1 MQEWDRL
8 ADSINEKFVPLFD
21 KVEKGG
27 PVLSESDIDN
37 YKKMISDC
45 QSTYSKYKNSLINY
59 EDDNMK
65 GILTYA
71 VEKMNTSISSARF
84 DLDKEIK
91 RRSNFIDGKRGIN
104 KDFENITK
112 MFQEINDNIKLNN
125 NIASETEKINF
136 QTKISKQI
144 EDLKQ
149 EKDGLEFWRDGNGR
163 GDGVFENDPEM
174 IKKIND
180 NIKAIEEYIAK
191 MTEQKK
197 TKS

>member
-1 MQEWDRL
+1 VQEWNRL
-8 ADSINEKFVPLFD
+8 AYSIDEKFVPLFD
-21 KVEKGG
+21 KVRKRG
-27 PVLSESDIDN
+27 PVLSKSDIDN
-37 YKKMISDC
+37 YKKMIDDC

-65 GILTYA
+65 GRLTYA
-71 VEKMNTSISSARF
+71 VEKMNTSISCARF

-91 RRSNFIDGKRGIN
+91 RRYYYISGKYGIN
-104 KDFENITK
+104 GEFEDITK
-112 MFQEINDNIKLNN
+112 LFRNIDDNIKLNN

-136 QTKISKQI
+136 QTNISKQI
-144 EDLKQ
+144 EDLK
-149 EKDGLEFWRDGNGR
+149 EYKDDLEFWRDGNGR

-180 NIKAIEEYIAK
+180 TIKTIEEYIAK